1 MIYNILTIALR
12 NLRRHFTYSLI
23 NIVGLSIGI
32 ACSLVMMLY
41 VHGEWSYDRGF
52 ANADRI
58 YRVGVSFFN
67 IGRFAN
73 GPERLL
79 DVLPAQYAGLET
91 ATRIRRE
98 NDVLL
103 KVDSRQFEERLVY
116 YTDSA
121 FFKVFTFEF
130 IAGSSA
136 KVLQE
141 PHEVVITQSMAS
153 KFFGHEDVLG
163 KVILVGKEEV
173 PFHVTGVV
181 KDNSF
186 NTHVNA
192 KIWISNHDQLT
203 GEKAWSSAAFH
214 SYLLLRKGQ
223 TEADLAAAIDRMIE
237 ETVFPEFGKN
247 MGIQSMED
255 YRKNDNAV
263 KFYVHPL
270 KDIYLKSKFA
280 AELSPGGNESN
291 IYTFLAIALFILTLA
306 VVNFINLTTARATH
320 RAKEIGIRKTMG
332 TTRSRL
338 MGQFLLESCMTSS
351 LAMVVAFVLAE
362 MFLRMFEYVTG
373 LVLLPGTW
381 MGVNSLFIF
390 LSLSVIIGLLA
401 GIYPAIYLTRFE
413 PVKVLKG
420 NYVGGSNAAFR
431 NTLVVFQFTVSI
443 TLIICAVIAR
453 EQMDFMRTRALGF
466 EQDNIVTIDNLHEL
480 GTSAEAFKTELD
492 KHNAVVASSFH
503 TGEPGS
509 RRIFSFYTYQTA
521 VMESPLTITTYQIDT
536 AYMSLMGI
544 RLLDGRTFEHGRA
557 SDSLAVILN
566 ESAVAAL
573 DLGANAVGSVINN
586 KQTVIGVV
594 SDFHWESLRSA
605 IAPLAFVQGSNYY
618 EVSFKLRAGGLS
630 DFMKM
635 AESQWKALAPGER
648 LDSHF
653 VDSNFGDILMKEQQV
668 SRAIDLFTALA
679 VMISCLGLFGLSA
692 YTAEQ
697 RTKEIGI
704 RKVLGA
710 TVSNIVLMLNR
721 RFTILVAISLLLATP
736 LGFFISSIWLGEF
749 AYRVEQGAGVYF
761 ASGLLALSLA
771 WITVGYHSFRASAL
785 NPADTLKYE

>member
-1 MIYNILTIALR
+1 MIQNILTIAFR
-12 NLRRHFTYSLI
+12 SLRRHFTYSII

-41 VHGEWSYDRGF
+41 VHGEWSHDRGF

-98 NDVLL
+98 NDVPLQVGS
-103 KVDSRQFEERLVY
+103 KHFEERLVY

-121 FFKVFTFEF
+121 FFKVFDFEF
-130 IAGSSA
+130 VAGSSS
-136 KVLQE
+136 KVLQQS
-141 PHEVVITQSMAS
+141 HEIVLAQSVAV
-153 KFFGHEDVLG
+153 KFFGHDDVLG
-163 KVILVGKEEV
+163 KVVLVGKEEV
-173 PFHVTGVV
+173 PFYVTGVV
-181 KDNSF
+181 KDIPF

-192 KIWISNHDQLT
+192 NIWISNHDQLT
-203 GEKAWSSAAFH
+203 GDKAWSSAAFH
-214 SYLLLRKGQ
+214 SYLLLREGQ
-223 TEADLAAAIDRMIE
+223 TEADLSSAIDLMVE
-237 ETVFPEFGKN
+237 NTVFPEFGKN
-247 MGIQSMED
+247 MGIQSIED
-255 YRKNDNAV
+255 YKQNDNAV
-263 KFYVHPL
+263 RFYIHPL

-291 IYTFLAIALFILTLA
+291 IYTFSAISLFILFLA

-320 RAKEIGIRKTMG
+320 RAKEIGIRKTLG
-332 TTRSRL
+332 TTKGKL
-338 MGQFLLESCMTSS
+338 IWQFLLESCVTST
-351 LAMVVAFVLAE
+351 LAVLAAFILAE
-362 MFLRMFEYVTG
+362 MFLRIFESATG
-373 LVLLPGTW
+373 LALLPSTW
-381 MGVNSLFIF
+381 MGANSLYIFIA
-390 LSLSVIIGLLA
+390 LSVIIGLLS
-401 GIYPAIYLTRFE
+401 GVYPALYLTRFE
-413 PVKVLKG
+413 PVRVLKG
-420 NYVGGSNAAFR
+420 NYVGGTNSVFR
-431 NTLVVFQFTVSI
+431 NTLVVFQFTVSV
-443 TLIICAVIAR
+443 TLIICAVVAR
-453 EQMDFMRTRALGF
+453 EQMEFMRTRELGF
-466 EQDNIVTIDNLHEL
+466 EQDNIVTINNLQQL

-492 KHNAVVASSFH
+492 KHSAVDAASFH

-521 VMESPLTITTYQIDT
+521 GMPSPLTVTTYQVDT

-544 RLLDGRTFEHGRA
+544 KMLQGRAFEPGRA

-573 DLGANAVGSVINN
+573 DLGANAVGTVVNSN
-586 KQTVIGVV
+586 QTVIGVV
-594 SDFHWESLRSA
+594 ADFHWESLRSP
-605 IAPLAFVQGSNYY
+605 IAPLAFVMGRNYY
-618 EVSFKLRAGGLS
+618 EVSFKLHAGGAA
-630 DFMKM
+630 DFMKQ

-648 LDSHF
+648 FDSHF
-653 VDSNFGDILMKEQQV
+653 VDSNFGDILRKEQHV

-692 YTAEQ
+692 YTAER

-704 RKVLGA
+704 RKVMGA

-721 RFTILVAISLLLATP
+721 RFTFLIAISLLLAAP
-736 LGFFISSIWLGEF
+736 LGYFITSKWLSEF
-749 AYRVEQGAGVYF
+749 AYRAEQGVGIYLAAG
-761 ASGLLALSLA
+761 LIALVLA
-771 WITVGYHSFRASAL
+771 WITVGYHSLRASAL